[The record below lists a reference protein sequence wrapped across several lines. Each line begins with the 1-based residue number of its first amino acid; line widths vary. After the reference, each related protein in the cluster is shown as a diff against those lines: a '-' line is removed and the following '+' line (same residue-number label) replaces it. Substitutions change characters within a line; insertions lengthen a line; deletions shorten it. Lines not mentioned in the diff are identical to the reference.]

1 MMQGSFHRLSSHE
14 DLAELLQW
22 FHAITVREVR

>member
-1 MMQGSFHRLSSHE
+1 MMQGSFHRPSNQE

-22 FHAITVREVR
+22 FHAITVREER